1 MSIWSMS
8 YQILAGHAGLIRSI
22 FVDAWIWV
30 GITTVAFWISFCEVE
45 ECWNSFCTPGSLIL
59 TGSLQNFTKCP
70 IRFQNWK
77 ISSELFL
84 EIFETMSV
92 PSFWGTVMTSHVP
105 WPHLKWID
113 HDKSSA
119 FSATPVTSITAYQS
133 QIIKRVFHFATLQQN
148 QAEEAMTRQESLS
161 VKSKALSHHMSQG
174 RFSCKKGIL

>member
-1 MSIWSMS
+1 MLDWFDRFLLMHGSESVS
-8 YQILAGHAGLIRSI
+8 LQSPSGFL
-22 FVDAWIWV
+22 FVKWKNV
-30 GITTVAFWISFCEVE
+30 GTF
-45 ECWNSFCTPGSLIL
+45 FCTPGSLIL
-59 TGSLQNFTKCP
+59 TGVLQNFTKCP
-70 IRFQNWK
+70 IRFQNWEF
-77 ISSELFL
+77 SSELFL
-84 EIFETMSV
+84 EIFETTSV

-119 FSATPVTSITAYQS
+119 FWATPVTPITAYQS